1 MSHCGVLGLV
11 TAAPPQHSSPND
23 KMKGRTLMPG
33 LLVLLKALCLLLV
46 LSATAAAQD
55 FPTKTG
61 RIIVPFPPGAIND
74 TIGRTIA
81 TQLSSRLGKQWIVD
95 NRPGAGG
102 IIAYELA
109 ANAPKD
115 GHTLLIVSSA
125 MAVAP
130 WMHNSLPFDTMKSFA
145 PIAMIA
151 SAPAVV
157 AANQNLPARTTAE
170 LIALAKKQPGK
181 LQYASSGVGTFLH
194 LAGELF
200 KLTAGIDIL
209 HIPFK
214 GAGPAM
220 TDVIGGHTQLVF
232 ASIGSSNTHLRSG
245 KLKGIAVGSKQRN
258 ALIPDVPTAPESGL
272 PEYVA
277 SNWFGIAAPA
287 GTPPAIL
294 ARLQKEIAEIQ
305 NSPELQKQ
313 LATDGADIVRVS
325 GTEFSAYIAAEL
337 AKWGRVVKEAGIKEE

>member
-1 MSHCGVLGLV
+1 MM
-11 TAAPPQHSSPND
+11 Q
-23 KMKGRTLMPG
+23 RRLM
-33 LLVLLKALCLLLV
+33 LLTFLVLMLALTV
-46 LSATAAAQD
+46 PAAAQD
-55 FPTKTG
+55 YPTKTG
-61 RIIVPFPPGAIND
+61 RILIPFPPGAIND
-74 TIGRTIA
+74 TIGRIVA
-81 TQLSSRLGKQWIVD
+81 TELTARLGKQFIVD

-125 MAVAP
+125 MTTAP
-130 WMHNSLPFDTMKSFA
+130 WMHKALPYDTRKAFA
-145 PIAMIA
+145 PISPIA
-151 SAPAVV
+151 GAPAVI
-157 AANQNLPARTTAE
+157 AANQALPAKSLGE
-170 LIALAKKQPGK
+170 LVALAKKQPGK
-181 LQYASSGVGTFLH
+181 LQYASSGVGAFLH

-200 KLTAGIDIL
+200 KITAGVDIL

-232 ASIGSSNTHLRSG
+232 ASIGSTITHLRSG
-245 KLKGIAVGSKQRN
+245 KLKALGVGSEKRN
-258 ALIPDVPTAPESGL
+258 ALIPDVPTAVEQGL
-272 PEYVA
+272 PGYVA

-294 ARLQKEIAEIQ
+294 GRLHKEISDIQ

-313 LATDGADIVRVS
+313 FANEGAEMLRMS
-325 GTEFSAYIAAEL
+325 SAEFAGFIAAET
-337 AKWGRVVKEAGIKEE
+337 AKWGRVIKEAGIKPE